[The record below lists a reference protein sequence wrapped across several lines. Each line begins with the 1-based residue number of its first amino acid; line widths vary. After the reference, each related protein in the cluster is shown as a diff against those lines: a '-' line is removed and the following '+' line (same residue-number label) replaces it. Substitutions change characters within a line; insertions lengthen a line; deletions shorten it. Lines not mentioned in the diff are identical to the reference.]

1 MITVKK
7 KKVNTLSAM
16 KDSRKPDSDQ
26 EKKEME
32 TQLRIKH
39 LVSFFRYIQYGQ
51 IDKRQKLS

>member
-1 MITVKK
+1 
-7 KKVNTLSAM
+7 M

>member
-1 MITVKK
+1 
-7 KKVNTLSAM
+7 M

-39 LVSFFRYIQYGQ
+39 LVSFFRYIHYGQ